1 MRQKKSLTKKIEAV
15 EDNIDQFADSIE
27 DKLEECQEGDF
38 CQMVLD
44 PLEYFASESSAFNS
58 MVSTTVFAISASFVL
73 MLL

>member
-1 MRQKKSLTKKIEAV
+1 V
-15 EDNIDQFADSIE
+15 EDKIDQIADSIE

-44 PLEYFASESSAFNS
+44 PLEYFASDSSAFNS
-58 MVSTTVFAISASFVL
+58 MVSTTVFAASTTFIL

>member
-1 MRQKKSLTKKIEAV
+1 M
-15 EDNIDQFADSIE
+15 EDNIDQIADSIE

-44 PLEYFASESSAFNS
+44 PLEYFASEGSAFNS
-58 MVSTTVFAISASFVL
+58 MVSTTVFAVSTSFII